1 MPNTKSAKKR
11 LRQNIKRR
19 ERNRYYVRRM
29 KTEAKK
35 VLMAVE
41 EKNLELA
48 KEQLKVA
55 MKWIQ
60 RASARGAIHKNE
72 ASRRQSKI
80 AKAVAELEKEL
91 SAGGGTP

>member
-35 VLMAVE
+35 VLKAVE

-48 KEQLKVA
+48 KEQLRVA
-55 MKWIQ
+55 MKWIE
-60 RASARGAIHKNE
+60 RAAARGAIHKNE
-72 ASRRQSKI
+72 AARRQSRI
-80 AKAVAELEKEL
+80 SKAVAQLEKEL
-91 SAGGGTP
+91 AAAQQ

>member
-35 VLMAVE
+35 VLEAVAQ
-41 EKNLELA
+41 KDLERA
-48 KEQLKVA
+48 REQLRVA
-55 MKWIQ
+55 MKWIE
-60 RASARGAIHKNE
+60 RAAARGAIHKNE
-72 ASRRQSKI
+72 AARRQSRV
-80 AKAVAELEKEL
+80 ASAVAELEKEL
-91 SAGGGTP
+91 AGQQ

>member
-19 ERNRYYVRRM
+19 ERNRYYIRRM

-35 VLMAVE
+35 VLQAVE

-60 RASARGAIHKNE
+60 RAASRGAIHKNE
-72 ASRRQSKI
+72 AARRQSKV
-80 AKAVAELEKEL
+80 AKAVAKLEKEL
-91 SAGGGTP
+91 AVQNQ

>member
-35 VLMAVE
+35 VLKAVE
-41 EKNLELA
+41 EGNLEAA

-60 RASARGAIHKNE
+60 RAVARGAIHKNE
-72 ASRRQSKI
+72 AARRQSKV
-80 AKAVAELEKEL
+80 AKAVAELEKKL
-91 SAGGGTP
+91 AAVQ

>member
-35 VLMAVE
+35 VLQAVE

-48 KEQLKVA
+48 KEQLRTA
-55 MKWIQ
+55 MKWIE
-60 RASARGAIHKNE
+60 RAAARGAIHKNE
-72 ASRRQSKI
+72 AARRQSRI
-80 AKAVAELEKEL
+80 SKAVAQLEKEL
-91 SAGGGTP
+91 ARENQ

>member
-29 KTEAKK
+29 KTEARK
-35 VLMAVE
+35 VIEAVA
-41 EKNLELA
+41 EKNLEAA
-48 KEQLKVA
+48 KEQLRVA

-60 RASARGAIHKNE
+60 RAAARGAIHKNE
-72 ASRRQSKI
+72 ASRRMSRI
-80 AKAVAELEKEL
+80 ATAVAQLEKEL
-91 SAGGGTP
+91 AAQG

>member
-35 VLMAVE
+35 VLEAVAQ
-41 EKNLELA
+41 KDLERA
-48 KEQLKVA
+48 KEQLRVA
-55 MKWIQ
+55 MKWIE
-60 RASARGAIHKNE
+60 RAAARGAIHKNE
-72 ASRRQSKI
+72 AARRQSRV
-80 AKAVAELEKEL
+80 ASAVAKLEKEL
-91 SAGGGTP
+91 AGQQQ

>member
-19 ERNRYYVRRM
+19 QRNRYYVRRM

-35 VLMAVE
+35 VLEAVAQ
-41 EKNLELA
+41 KDLERA

-55 MKWIQ
+55 MKWIE
-60 RASARGAIHKNE
+60 RAAARGAIHKNE
-72 ASRRQSKI
+72 AARRQSRV
-80 AKAVAELEKEL
+80 AAAVARLEKEL
-91 SAGGGTP
+91 AGAGQ

>member
-35 VLMAVE
+35 VLEAVTQ
-41 EKNLELA
+41 KDLERA
-48 KEQLKVA
+48 KEQLRVA
-55 MKWIQ
+55 MKWIE
-60 RASARGAIHKNE
+60 RAAARGAIHKNE
-72 ASRRQSKI
+72 AARRQSRV
-80 AKAVAELEKEL
+80 ASAVAKLEKEL
-91 SAGGGTP
+91 AGQQQ

>member
-35 VLMAVE
+35 VLKAVE

-48 KEQLKVA
+48 KEQLRVA
-55 MKWIQ
+55 MKWIE
-60 RASARGAIHKNE
+60 RAAVRGAIHKNE
-72 ASRRQSKI
+72 AARRQSKI
-80 AKAVAELEKEL
+80 AKAVAQLEKEL
-91 SAGGGTP
+91 AAAQQ